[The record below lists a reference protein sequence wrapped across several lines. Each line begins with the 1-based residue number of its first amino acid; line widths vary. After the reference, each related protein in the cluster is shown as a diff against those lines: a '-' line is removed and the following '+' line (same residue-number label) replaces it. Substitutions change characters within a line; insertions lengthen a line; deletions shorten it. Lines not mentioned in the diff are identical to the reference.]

1 MSRIARVIP
10 AIGLPRALNYFDY
23 AIPQNLASNVC
34 TGTIVR
40 IPFRNRPLLGLVDSA
55 VDGDTTA
62 LKSIIEI
69 PTSFCFSKSDR
80 CVIDWI
86 SASCRVSPALV
97 FARMVPYI
105 PLLKSE
111 GRPHGW
117 SHEEIEIQQP
127 ILARTPTL
135 SEQSE
140 VLVNA
145 LNAAS
150 GSEGVAFVLCPT
162 VQEAERM
169 TRTLTTRFG
178 SERIVSI
185 TSETRTT
192 ALRAAL
198 MRIADGGIRVVIGT
212 RVLLT
217 VPLGS
222 CPLTAVILS
231 DASRDEYK
239 QADLNPRYD
248 CRELAV
254 ARTNAAHAKCVF
266 VTSAPRMEEWLA
278 VRDSVFEQNTSAT
291 HHATPYYTV
300 ANLENAMRGGRY
312 DFLTDELEEA
322 ITSTLAQNEPVFLFL
337 NRKGSSRLVVCKDC
351 EHLFACAECHQPTT
365 FFKKDSSLRCP
376 GGHLTMPL
384 PATCPTCRGT
394 RFSFRGFG
402 VEKLCSSLTSLFPD
416 TEILEYSRET
426 RTVTKGQRFEKRI
439 VVGTSLVPIGCPDL
453 ITAAGL
459 VGIVLGDPIIN
470 PHDFRGTEHQWRQ
483 IAHILS
489 LIERSS
495 VRVII
500 QSFRPHDPFVTSLAD
515 RDFDSFA
522 DYQLRERERFFWP
535 PFSRLV
541 TIIVKKTDERK
552 EEVLSQLDSVKKRIL
567 ALDPALSVFSP
578 IIEKNHIRMTVRIRG
593 CHAYSDPFPPI
604 LAPLFDSLPRDW
616 LVDTDPIS
624 L

>member
-69 PTSFCFSKSDR
+69 PTSFCFSESDR

-86 SASCRVSPALV
+86 GASCRVSPALV

-105 PLLKSE
+105 PFLETQSAN
-111 GRPHGW
+111 HD
-117 SHEEIEIQQP
+117 QP
-127 ILARTPTL
+127 RKGTALPKPTL
-135 SEQSE
+135 ALTTTSRECDEILSDLIRQAQSD
-140 VLVNA
+140 A
-145 LNAAS
+145 
-150 GSEGVAFVLCPT
+150 GVTLLLCPT
-162 VQEAERM
+162 VIEAEQM
-169 TRTLTTRFG
+169 THNLTSRFG
-178 SERIVSI
+178 PAQIALI
-185 TSETRTT
+185 TSATRKT
-192 ALRAAL
+192 ALRAILENIARGTI
-198 MRIADGGIRVVIGT
+198 RIVIGT

-222 CPLTAVILS
+222 RRLAAIILS
-231 DASRDEYK
+231 DASRDEHK

-248 CRELAV
+248 SRGLAV
-254 ARTNAAHAKCVF
+254 ARAKAADAKCVF

-278 VRDSVFEQNTSAT
+278 VRDHIFGQKDFVTRPAT
-291 HHATPYYTV
+291 RCVT
-300 ANLENAMRGGRY
+300 ANLEDAMRGGRY

-322 ITSTLAQNEPVFLFL
+322 IAATLAQNEAVFLFL

-351 EHLFACAECHQPTT
+351 EHLFACTECRHPYS

-376 GGHLTMPL
+376 GGHHTMPL

-402 VEKLCSSLTSLFPD
+402 IEKLCSSLTSLFPD

-426 RTVTKGQRFEKRI
+426 RTVTKGPLSKKRI
-439 VVGTSLVPIGCPDL
+439 VVGTSLAPIESPDL
-453 ITAAGL
+453 IAAAGL
-459 VGIVLGDPIIN
+459 VGIVAGDPIIN

-500 QSFRPHDPFVTSLAD
+500 QSFRPHDPFITSLAN
-515 RDFDSFA
+515 RDYGSFA
-522 DYQLRERERFFWP
+522 DCQLRERERFFWP

-541 TIIVKKTDERK
+541 TIIIKKTDGRK
-552 EEVLSQLDSVKKRIL
+552 EEVLSQLDALKKRVL
-567 ALDPALSVFSP
+567 ELNPSLSVFSP
-578 IIEKNHIRMTVRIRG
+578 IVEKNHIRMTVRVREVR
-593 CHAYSDPFPPI
+593 AYTDPFPPI
-604 LAPLFDSLPRDW
+604 LSPLFDSLPRDW
-616 LVDTDPIS
+616 LVDTDP
-624 L
+624 LGL